1 MKTLVE
7 KFMEKEGKPMPKN
20 FKKMD
25 MERWMAWRR
34 GEVKDN
40 EFEEWANEQG

>member
-7 KFMEKEGKPMPKN
+7 QFMEEQGKEMPPQ
-20 FKKMD
+20 FKRMD

-40 EFEEWANEQG
+40 EFEEWAKDA